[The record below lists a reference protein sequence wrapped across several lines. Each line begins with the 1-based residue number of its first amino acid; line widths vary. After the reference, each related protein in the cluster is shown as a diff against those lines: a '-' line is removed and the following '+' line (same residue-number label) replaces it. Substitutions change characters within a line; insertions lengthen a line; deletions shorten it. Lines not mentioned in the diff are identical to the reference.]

1 MNDERHKR
9 DDFEGKSASE
19 MLTEVGRLLLLLLLN
34 MLKWLGRLLLRGLK
48 LLLKLIC
55 KGLLWLI
62 DATGRGIERLRA
74 FWNDND
80 TQEKLRKL
88 RAGIVAAGEQLWL
101 WTVVA
106 AKATGCGLVW
116 LGRNTAKG
124 SVWLAKKTV
133 QGIIHL
139 GPTLRAIGRGLKRA
153 AFAIGRWLRRL
164 WRGLYK
170 WHLGR
175 VRAWRQFRRNKG
187 FKGLLIDLGNWLK
200 GQLHD
205 YIEEEPAPQNLLEA
219 APNDDDDD
227 DLFKGLENVENPS
240 KVQTFGHRIYQAM
253 KRIVEDD

>member
-1 MNDERHKR
+1 MMDEERHMK
-9 DDFEGKSASE
+9 DGYEGKSAGQ
-19 MLTEVGRLLLLLLLN
+19 MLAEVARLLLLLLLS
-34 MLKWLGRLLLRGLK
+34 MLKWLGRLMLRGLK
-48 LLLKLIC
+48 LLLKLVC

-62 DATGRGIERLRA
+62 DATGRGIERLQA

-88 RAGIVAAGEQLWL
+88 REGTVAAGRQLWQ

-106 AKATGCGLVW
+106 AKATWRGLVW
-116 LGRNTAKG
+116 MGRNTAKG
-124 SVWLAKKTV
+124 AVWLAKKTV

-139 GPTLRAIGRGLKRA
+139 GPTLRAVGRGLKFA
-153 AFAIGRWLRRL
+153 ACAFAKWLQRL
-164 WRGLYK
+164 WCALRK

-175 VRAWRQFRRNKG
+175 VRAWRHFRKNKG

-205 YIEEEPAPQNLLEA
+205 YIEEESPAQNLLEE

-227 DLFKGLENVENPS
+227 DPFKALEDVENPS
-240 KVQTFGHRIYQAM
+240 KMHTWGHRVYQAM
-253 KRIVEDD
+253 KRIVED